1 MSDMGIDLDSLEAGA
16 NNTNRDT
23 YGFDADVDLSPD
35 EYLSGGVKGNICSDQ
50 LDRFSAYSKLSSQQ
64 TRVEVTVKGIWK
76 TE

>member
-1 MSDMGIDLDSLEAGA
+1 MNELIHAFTDAPVFTDSCF
-16 NNTNRDT
+16 
-23 YGFDADVDLSPD
+23 GFIPD

-50 LDRFSAYSKLSSQQ
+50 LDCFSAYSKLSSQQ